1 MLSHS
6 SLGSSTTL
14 IMLRPISGFPTA
26 STHSSSVL
34 RAGASGR
41 ASPALGRRWLGPRS
55 QTGSRPWTGLL
66 KSSLPFTPF
75 GVGGTKCSQSPSPN
89 SWVSHLH
96 TPSLEVECLGGP
108 YPKRTPYPLHLISIA
123 CLPFREDKACV
134 LQLQTEGLKCRS
146 WRSSHCLVKEFPLRC

>member
-66 KSSLPFTPF
+66 KSSLPERL
-75 GVGGTKCSQSPSPN
+75 GTGNQLFPVTLPQLPGFSSTYTK
-89 SWVSHLH
+89 
-96 TPSLEVECLGGP
+96 LEGRMFGGP

-123 CLPFREDKACV
+123 FLPFKDKAWV

-146 WRSSHCLVKEFPLRC
+146 WRSSHSLVKEFPLRC